1 MPYTSGK
8 SNLQSAEQFNKAL
21 SAADL
26 TGSSRSQNLTL
37 IRDVTTTFN
46 WDTLVCKKCIRTQT
60 CAQVKKPC
68 SAVNIAPNGMMPLKH
83 VKMFSSEKSPIWGI
97 FI

>member
-60 CAQVKKPC
+60 CAQVKKPWFRSKYC
-68 SAVNIAPNGMMPLKH
+68 ARWNNTVETCEDIQ
-83 VKMFSSEKSPIWGI
+83 F
-97 FI
+97 